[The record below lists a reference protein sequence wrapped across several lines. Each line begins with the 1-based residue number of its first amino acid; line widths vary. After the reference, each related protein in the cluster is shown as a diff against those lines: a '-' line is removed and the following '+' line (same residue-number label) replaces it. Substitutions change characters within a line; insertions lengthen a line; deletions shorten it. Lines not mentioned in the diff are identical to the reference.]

1 MKALKIIIV
10 AILALIVFFFL
21 TGIFVPTVQYSNT
34 IEIVAPP
41 EKCWQVLHDTS
52 RMANW
57 MDGFKSLELQSGQPL
72 EAGST
77 YQIVIEQG
85 ERMVM
90 HEELKEIRE
99 NEFVAF
105 ELNNDMLKS
114 EFSYT
119 LEPSGNGTRI
129 TTQYQVTGKNLLWK
143 SVFALSSSYFS
154 ESDEKMLQGL
164 KRTIEE

>member
-1 MKALKIIIV
+1 MKVFKIVLIALLLIII
-10 AILALIVFFFL
+10 FFFM
-21 TGIFVPTVQYSNT
+21 TGIFVPTVQYSNS
-34 IEIVAPP
+34 IVVAAPA

-52 RMANW
+52 QMAKW
-57 MDGFKSLELQSGQPL
+57 MQGFKSLELKSGQPL

-77 YQIVIEQG
+77 YQIVIEQD

-90 HEELKEIRE
+90 QEELKEIRE

-119 LEPSGNGTRI
+119 LVPSGDSTHI
-129 TTQYQVTGKNLLWK
+129 TTQYEVTGKNLLWK
-143 SVFALSSSYFS
+143 SIFALSSSYYS